1 VQAHASRTARGAA
14 AHRAIHQLIEGG
26 AIFRDP
32 YAVAILGEDPAELE
46 REAREEPQ
54 RAPLRYLVVSR
65 SRLAEDRLAAA
76 VARGLRQAVVLG
88 AGLDTLALRNPHR
101 DAGLKVYEVDHPLT
115 QAWKRERLAAA
126 GLADAELHFTPVD
139 FERQDFMAEL
149 GKSGFDREAPAF
161 FLWLGVVPY
170 LSRAAIEATLAAMAR
185 GPAEVVFDYGE
196 PPEAFDA
203 ARRAWLETFLAHL
216 AALGEPLLSHFH
228 PAAAAALLRQAGFAE
243 VEDFGPHEMA
253 RYLGGATPPPPGTAG
268 AHVIHARSGG
278 RPAG

>member
-54 RAPLRYLVVSR
+54 RAPLRHLVVSR
-65 SRLAEDRLAAA
+65 SRLAEDKLAAA

-88 AGLDTLALRNPHR
+88 AGLDTLSLRNPHR
-101 DAGLKVYEVDHPLT
+101 EAGLRIFEVDHPLT

-126 GLADAELHFTPVD
+126 GIAEHDLRFIPVD

-149 GKSGFDREAPAF
+149 ERAGFDRRAPAF

-170 LSRAAIEATLAAMAR
+170 LTRAATDTTLAVIAR
-185 GPAEVVFDYGE
+185 GQAEVVFDYGE
-196 PPEAFDA
+196 PAENFPPE
-203 ARRAWLETFLAHL
+203 RRAWLEKFYANLASI
-216 AALGEPLLSHFH
+216 GEPLLQHFR
-228 PAAAAALLRQAGFAE
+228 AAEAAELLRNAGFKH
-243 VEDFGPHEMA
+243 VEDYGPHEMA
-253 RYLGGATPPPPGTAG
+253 RYLRSPAAPPAGTAG
-268 AHVIHARSGG
+268 AHVIYGTTTA
-278 RPAG
+278 